1 MAYNIFTLPQGVA
14 YNATQAAQ
22 RQNVPQR
29 PATPVTF
36 GNTPVGQVLQNYIPQ
51 SAVQTD
57 AQAAAQQQH
66 PGVAVANKVLNGGYQ
81 PASTWHGKDATAP
94 DGGIYSWMGR
104 TFTTPQQEQQY
115 RKQSRARMGIMAVA
129 DALRHLGNIYHTT
142 QYAPSQQF
150 NKPVEQ
156 EYAMY
161 KANKAERDKD
171 NYAIYQQQ
179 LQQAKWEA
187 DQAYKQATL
196 GWRAKDYAIKERAA
210 DRADAKAKQDQE
222 NWLKTFEAN
231 QGWRDYQK
239 ERQTK
244 MDDHRI
250 ENDKAN
256 LDIKRQ
262 NLSISWARLQETR
275 AQHAWTRQ
283 NSGGGG
289 TAAAGKQ
296 KVFFSGKYGD
306 VSRSQN
312 LTLDEGVSMVKQMRA
327 MGWVTPQK
335 YNEYMSALNNG
346 DANSLDALLNG
357 RVSTGG
363 KGATGGIIQAA
374 LQYHPE
380 AATWLNKHYGF
391 VVQEVRKPKA
401 AAPQKPQAPQKP
413 APQKSAAKD
422 TTTVKASSSTQAAAQ
437 RATAPQKPA
446 ATPQKQA
453 AGGQKA
459 THNGG
464 STPKKPSTPSKGATS
479 TKAGK
484 KGQTTGGNYK
494 NTNDLMKRLR
504 QNSK

>member
-22 RQNVPQR
+22 QKVPQR
-29 PATPVTF
+29 PAMPVTF

-66 PGVAVANKVLNGGYQ
+66 PGVAIANKALNGGYQ
-81 PASTWHGKDATAP
+81 PATTWHGKDAMAP

-104 TFTTPQQEQQY
+104 TFTTPQQEQKY

-179 LQQAKWEA
+179 LAQAKWEA

-244 MDDHRI
+244 MDDNTIRHQKVMESQGQQGLAIRW
-250 ENDKAN
+250 AN
-256 LDIKRQ
+256 
-262 NLSISWARLQETR
+262 LQETK

-283 NSGGGG
+283 HSGAGGD
-289 TAAAGKQ
+289 GKQ
-296 KVFFSGKYGD
+296 KVFFTGTYGS
-306 VSRSQN
+306 VSRNQGMS
-312 LTLDEGVSMVKQMRA
+312 LDESVNMVNNLHR
-327 MGWVTPQK
+327 MGWVTDKK
-335 YNEYMSALNNG
+335 YNEFMSAIQGGNE
-346 DANSLDALLNG
+346 ANMYSVLYGGAG
-357 RVSTGG
+357 AGG
-363 KGATGGIIQAA
+363 KGATGGIIEGVLTYHKDGAKWLQDNYNFNISGPGTGVPAKVTRVTRKPAQQAA
-374 LQYHPE
+374 PQ
-380 AATWLNKHYGF
+380 
-391 VVQEVRKPKA
+391 KPA
-401 AAPQKPQAPQKP
+401 AAPQKP
-413 APQKSAAKD
+413 AAKD
-422 TTTVKASSSTQAAAQ
+422 TTIVKASSSTQAAAQ
-437 RATAPQKPA
+437 KAT
-446 ATPQKQA
+446 TPKKQA

-459 THNGG
+459 TQNGG
-464 STPKKPSTPSKGATS
+464 STPKNG
-479 TKAGK
+479 GK

>member
-1 MAYNIFTLPQGVA
+1 MGYNIFKQYSGATNVLPGLT
-14 YNATQAAQ
+14 NTMAQ
-22 RQNVPQR
+22 
-29 PATPVTF
+29 
-36 GNTPVGQVLQNYIPQ
+36 
-51 SAVQTD
+51 
-57 AQAAAQQQH
+57 AQQQAAVQPKPAEPQPTMPISYGQTVAGKFLQQNMPQPQVAKQN
-66 PGVAVANKVLNGGYQ
+66 PGLAVANKVLAGGYQ
-81 PASTWHGKDATAP
+81 NAADWRGQNPNDPA
-94 DGGIYSWMGR
+94 GGFFDYAGR
-104 TFTTPQQEQQY
+104 TFTTPEQEQKY
-115 RKQSRARMGIMAVA
+115 AKQSKTRMGIVALA

-142 QYAPSQQF
+142 KYSPSQQF
-150 NKPVEQ
+150 NSPVQQ
-156 EYAMY
+156 EYALY
-161 KANKAERDKD
+161 KQGKAERDKD
-171 NYAIYQQQ
+171 NYMIQQQ
-179 LQQAKWEA
+179 RLQQAKWEA
-187 DQAYKQATL
+187 EQAYKAATL
-196 GWRAKDYAIKERAA
+196 GWKAKDYAIKERAA

-222 NWLKTFEAN
+222 NWQKNFEAN

-262 NLSISWARLQETR
+262 HLAVSWANLQETR

-283 NSGGGG
+283 NSGGGGG

-312 LTLDEGVSMVKQMRA
+312 LTLDEGVSMVKQMRD

-401 AAPQKPQAPQKP
+401 AAPQKPAPAPQKP
-413 APQKSAAKD
+413 QKPQTPQKPAA
-422 TTTVKASSSTQAAAQ
+422 
-437 RATAPQKPA
+437 APQKPA
-446 ATPQKQA
+446 AQKSNTVTA
-453 AGGQKA
+453 KS
-459 THNGG
+459 TVKGG
-464 STPKKPSTPSKGATS
+464 SNGDNK
-479 TKAGK
+479 K
-484 KGQTTGGNYK
+484 KGVYSGFSIH
-494 NTNDLMKRLR
+494 R
-504 QNSK
+504 